1 MNGITILNETTI
13 TLEPLAILFTIMVII
28 LSGIAFLIS
37 IIGIILS
44 IKNRDSDCLIVSVI
58 GTLLS
63 MLFGTILILR
73 FDYKCN
79 HPVTQYEVLI
89 SDEVNFNEFYQK
101 YEIIEQRGEIYVI
114 QERQSQKEN

>member
-1 MNGITILNETTI
+1 MNGITILNETTL
-13 TLEPLAILFTIMVII
+13 TLEPPARFIVTMVII
-28 LSGIAFLIS
+28 FFGVMFLLS
-37 IIGIILS
+37 IIGIIKS
-44 IKNRDSDCLIVSVI
+44 IKDRDRDCVIASLIA
-58 GTLLS
+58 TLCSILLES
-63 MLFGTILILR
+63 IFVFG